1 MSTGH
6 IFLLGAVAGATIF
19 LGLPV
24 ARIRGLG
31 AGTRVGLSA
40 LATGIL
46 VFLFWDVMSN
56 AVDPI
61 DSALHAHHW
70 GRVSELS
77 ALGIVGFVGGLMSL
91 VYYDAWMKRRGERRA
106 STLVGPG
113 AAAVE
118 EFVARE
124 RLDLTNPAVR
134 LAFLIAV
141 GIGVHNFGEG
151 LAIGQAAAASEIGLA
166 VTLIIGFGLHNAT
179 EGFGICG
186 PLSGAGIRPSWRLL
200 GLLGLIGGGP
210 TFLGTVVGQAWAS
223 DAVAVVFF
231 TVAGGSILYVVQE
244 LFAVN
249 RKYGHPVLV
258 TWLVLVGVVLGFAT
272 DFVVTAAGV

>member
-1 MSTGH
+1 MSTAH
-6 IFLLGAVAGATIF
+6 ILILGAIAGATIF

-24 ARIRGLG
+24 SRMRGLSVN
-31 AGTRVGLSA
+31 ARAGLSA

-46 VFLFWDVMSN
+46 IFLFWDVMSG

-61 DSALHAHHW
+61 ETALDAHQW
-70 GRVSELS
+70 GRFSGLS
-77 ALGIVGFVGGLMSL
+77 VLGLLGFGAGLMSL
-91 VYYDAWMKRRGERRA
+91 VYYESWMKQRGERRS

-113 AAAVE
+113 AAAVD
-118 EFVARE
+118 EFTERQ
-124 RLDLTNPAVR
+124 RLDLTNPAIR
-134 LAFLIAV
+134 LSFLIAI

-151 LAIGQAAAASEIGLA
+151 LAIGQAAAASEIALA

-186 PLSGAGIRPSWRLL
+186 PLSGAGIVPSWRLL
-200 GLLGLIGGGP
+200 ALLGLIGGGP
-210 TFLGTVVGQAWAS
+210 TFLGTVVGQAWTS
-223 DAVAVVFF
+223 DAMSVVFF
-231 TVAGGSILYVVQE
+231 TIAGGSILYVVQE

-249 RKYGHPVLV
+249 RKYGNPVLIA
-258 TWLVLVGVVLGFAT
+258 WLLMVGIVLGFAT

>member
-1 MSTGH
+1 MSTPH
-6 IFLLGAVAGATIF
+6 ILLLGAIAGATIF

-24 ARIRGLG
+24 GRMRGLSG
-31 AGTRVGLSA
+31 NARSALSA

-46 VFLFWDVMSN
+46 VFLLWDVLSN

-61 DSALHAHHW
+61 DVSLHAHRW
-70 GRVSELS
+70 GRFAELS
-77 ALGIVGFVGGLMSL
+77 ALGAVGFAGGLMCL
-91 VYYDAWMKRRGERRA
+91 VYYDAWMKRRADRRS

-113 AAAVE
+113 AAAVD
-118 EFVARE
+118 EFIE
-124 RLDLTNPAVR
+124 RRQLDLTNPAIR
-134 LAFLIAV
+134 LAFLIAI
-141 GIGVHNFGEG
+141 GIGVHNFAEG

-186 PLSGAGIRPSWRLL
+186 PLSGAGLVPSWRLL
-200 GLLGLIGGGP
+200 GLLGLIGGAP

-223 DAVAVVFF
+223 DAVSVVFF
-231 TVAGGSILYVVQE
+231 TVAGGSILYVVRE

-258 TWLVLVGVVLGFAT
+258 TWLLLAGILLGFAT

>member
-1 MSTGH
+1 MSTAH
-6 IFLLGAVAGATIF
+6 ILILGAIAGATIF

-24 ARIRGLG
+24 GRMQGLSVNAR
-31 AGTRVGLSA
+31 AGLSA

-46 VFLFWDVMSN
+46 IFLFWDVMSG

-61 DSALHAHHW
+61 EGALKAHHW
-70 GRVSELS
+70 GRFSGLS
-77 ALGIVGFVGGLMSL
+77 ALRVLGFAAGLMSL
-91 VYYDAWMKRRGERRA
+91 VYYDAWMKSRADRRA
-106 STLVGPG
+106 TSLVGPG
-113 AAAVE
+113 AAAVD
-118 EFVARE
+118 EFTERL
-124 RLDLTNPAVR
+124 RLDLTNPAIR
-134 LAFLIAV
+134 LSFLIAI

-186 PLSGAGIRPSWRLL
+186 PLSGAGIVPSWRLL
-200 GLLGLIGGGP
+200 GLLGLIGGAP
-210 TFLGTVVGQAWAS
+210 TFLGTVVGQAWTS
-223 DAVAVVFF
+223 DAMSVVFF
-231 TVAGGSILYVVQE
+231 TIAGGSILYVVQE

-249 RKYGHPVLV
+249 RKYGHPVLIA
-258 TWLVLVGVVLGFAT
+258 WLLMAGILLGFAT

>member
-6 IFLLGAVAGATIF
+6 ILILGAIAGATIF

-24 ARIRGLG
+24 GRMHGLSVNAR
-31 AGTRVGLSA
+31 AGLSA

-46 VFLFWDVMSN
+46 IFLFWDVMSG

-61 DSALHAHHW
+61 ESALNAHDW
-70 GRVSELS
+70 GRFSGLS
-77 ALGIVGFVGGLMSL
+77 ALGVLGFWAGLMSL
-91 VYYDAWMKRRGERRA
+91 VYYDAWMKERGDRRS

-113 AAAVE
+113 AAAVD
-118 EFVARE
+118 EFTERL
-124 RLDLTNPAVR
+124 RLDLTNPAIR
-134 LAFLIAV
+134 LSFLIA
-141 GIGVHNFGEG
+141 IGVHNFGEG
-151 LAIGQAAAASEIGLA
+151 LAIGQAAAASEIALA

-186 PLSGAGIRPSWRLL
+186 PLSGAGIVPSWRLL
-200 GLLGLIGGGP
+200 ALLGLIGGAP
-210 TFLGTVVGQAWAS
+210 TFLGTVVGQAWTS
-223 DAVAVVFF
+223 DAVSVLFF
-231 TVAGGSILYVVQE
+231 TIAGGSILYVVQE

-249 RKYGHPVLV
+249 RKYGHPVLIA
-258 TWLVLVGVVLGFAT
+258 WLLMAGILLGFAT

>member
-1 MSTGH
+1 MSTAH
-6 IFLLGAVAGATIF
+6 ILLLGAIAGATIF

-24 ARIRGLG
+24 ARMQGLG
-31 AGTRVGLSA
+31 PNTRSGLSA

-46 VFLFWDVMSN
+46 VFLFWDVMTN

-61 DSALHAHHW
+61 DTSLQAHHW
-70 GRVSELS
+70 GKFAELS
-77 ALGIVGFVGGLMSL
+77 VLGAAGFIGGLMSL
-91 VYYDAWMKRRGERRA
+91 VYYDAWMKSRADRR
-106 STLVGPG
+106 STALVGPG
-113 AAAVE
+113 AAAVD
-118 EFVARE
+118 EFVERR

-134 LAFLIAV
+134 LAFLIAI
-141 GIGVHNFGEG
+141 GIGVHNFAEG

-186 PLSGAGIRPSWRLL
+186 PLTGAGIVPSWRLL
-200 GLLGLIGGGP
+200 GLLGVIGGAP
-210 TFLGTVVGQAWAS
+210 TFFGTVLGQAWAS
-223 DAVAVVFF
+223 DAVSVVFF
-231 TVAGGSILYVVQE
+231 TVAGGSILYVVRE

-258 TWLVLVGVVLGFAT
+258 SWLLVAGILLGFAT
-272 DFVVTAAGV
+272 DFIVTAAGV

>member
-6 IFLLGAVAGATIF
+6 ILILGAIAGATIF

-24 ARIRGLG
+24 ARMQSLG
-31 AGTRVGLSA
+31 ANTRAGFSS
-40 LATGIL
+40 LATGVL
-46 VFLFWDVMSN
+46 VFLFWDVMTN
-56 AVDPI
+56 AVDPVEA
-61 DSALHAHHW
+61 SLHAHHW
-70 GRVSELS
+70 GKFSELS
-77 ALGIVGFVGGLMSL
+77 VLGAVGFVGGLMSL
-91 VYYDAWMKRRGERRA
+91 VYYDAWMKRRAERR
-106 STLVGPG
+106 STALVGPG
-113 AAAVE
+113 AAAVD
-118 EFVARE
+118 EFLE
-124 RLDLTNPAVR
+124 RRHLDLTNPAVR
-134 LAFLIAV
+134 LAFLIAI

-186 PLSGAGIRPSWRLL
+186 PLSGAGVIPSWRLL
-200 GLLGLIGGGP
+200 GLLGLIGGLP

-223 DAVAVVFF
+223 DAVSVVFF
-231 TVAGGSILYVVQE
+231 TVAGGSILYVVRE

-249 RKYGHPVLV
+249 RRYGSPVLG
-258 TWLVLVGVVLGFAT
+258 TWLLVVGVLLGFAT